1 MERDLVLSLYRR
13 PGEPADV
20 TLSRI
25 ASLPASL
32 TADRIS
38 NPSLRKQLEL
48 ILSNAW
54 GNELATTTT
63 LAVKMLRLDSFELAS
78 GIASVDPSGLPVYA
92 EAVLRASDTR
102 ALQAV
107 VCEAKTLAAEN
118 PAKAARDDIYTKL
131 SSLEMSTEVSRLM
144 SISDRSR
151 LGRRLIAER
160 QTLLRSDEP
169 RVAFPINEL
178 NDMIPYLMPGW
189 MILVQAEPGVGKSSF
204 AGQMADYTS
213 KRGMSVLT
221 IHFEDTPEMM
231 DTRQTIRQGW
241 HINENS
247 TLGDR
252 LLGSILTAEELQR
265 VDTIHDDV
273 ESWGDNSYEFYAG
286 GMTMEAA
293 CHVWR
298 QVAVRGRYS
307 GNKLRLVIIDY
318 LNKATIKPEKSRTHS
333 GLFGARGYDTEL
345 VKQTAEE
352 TGVIAVLLQQER
364 DDIPYETKQG
374 WQKSQVNLSLK
385 REETATMGRN
395 PYGNIDVRKAN
406 LGRCGKIAVEFIEE
420 GLLWR

>member
-1 MERDLVLSLYRR
+1 MERELVLSLYRR
-13 PGEPADV
+13 PGELADV
-20 TLSRI
+20 TLARI

-32 TADRIS
+32 TADRIGD
-38 NPSLRKQLEL
+38 PDLRKQLEL

-63 LAVKMLRLDSFELAS
+63 LAVKMLKLDSFELAS
-78 GIASVDPSGLPVYA
+78 GIASVDPSGLPVYV

-107 VCEAKTLAAEN
+107 VREAKTLAAEN
-118 PAKAARDDIYTKL
+118 PAEAARDDIYTKL

-160 QTLLRSDEP
+160 QALLTSGEP
-169 RVAFPINEL
+169 RVAFPVEEL
-178 NDMIPYLMPGW
+178 NEMIPYLMPGW
-189 MILVQAEPGVGKSSF
+189 MILVQAEGGVGKSSF

-231 DTRQTIRQGW
+231 DARQTIRQSYREG
-241 HINENS
+241 EGS
-247 TLGDR
+247 TLVSR
-252 LLGSILTAEELQR
+252 LLGFILTADEMEHIDS
-265 VDTIHDDV
+265 VHDDV

-318 LNKATIKPEKSRTHS
+318 LNKATITPEKSRTHS

-345 VKQTAEE
+345 VKQAAEE
-352 TGVIAVLLQQER
+352 TSVVAVLLQQEVN
-364 DDIPYETKQG
+364 DIPYETKQG
-374 WQKSQVNLSLK
+374 WQKSQVNLSLQ
-385 REETATMGRN
+385 REKTARGRN
-395 PYGNIDVRKAN
+395 PYGIIDVRKAN
-406 LGRCGKIAVEFIEE
+406 LGRCGEIPVDFIEE